1 MVKIYPITKLV
12 KEAKQP
18 RGGYINPKMM
28 DIIKLGDGIDE
39 LNSNENINKGLI
51 GTAVDYLSRFMSG
64 LSVEDAFKI
73 SMKGSMIIGEEDK
86 AQEMMLDIKGLDDK
100 SIENAVKL
108 SGFDVCYRTENANY
122 YKPVDSIKPDGATID
137 NIRTMVERS
146 LKFFEK
152 YGPKVL
158 DGFSLEYWYG
168 DVVIKGDGDFITKDT
183 LWDFKT
189 TKEKPKSDHTL
200 QLLVYWRMGLRSE
213 YQELKKIKYLGIYN
227 PRTNTVYRID
237 VSNING
243 GVISE
248 VESRIIGYRN

>member
-1 MVKIYPITKLV
+1 MY
-12 KEAKQP
+12 
-18 RGGYINPKMM
+18 
-28 DIIKLGDGIDE
+28 
-39 LNSNENINKGLI
+39 
-51 GTAVDYLSRFMSG
+51 
-64 LSVEDAFKI
+64 
-73 SMKGSMIIGEEDK
+73 
-86 AQEMMLDIKGLDDK
+86 
-100 SIENAVKL
+100 
-108 SGFDVCYRTENANY
+108 ANY

-152 YGPKVL
+152 YGSKVL

-168 DVVIKGDGDFITKDT
+168 DAVIKGDGDFITKDT

-189 TKEKPKSDHTL
+189 TKEKPKRDHTL

-248 VESRIIGYRN
+248 VESKIIGYRN